1 MHFLFLIHPWL
12 EPQYVEVQQGGVDG
26 AGICNSVWCSGGFWD
41 YLAAG
46 HFMVG
51 FSIISNPDLNPNRWR
66 LSRGCW
72 RRWNCTGSDSQVSS
86 GISDNP
92 WWTKRR
98 RPDTPQWRQHRR
110 LGPELIPLCHCW
122 MNCSFYLPPLQLLD
136 KCLLSTNDPPTVQ
149 CWRRWRGQQMDG
161 FVATWMDCW
170 FMITL
175 IQLFESKVDSLNL
188 W

>member
-1 MHFLFLIHPWL
+1 MEL
-12 EPQYVEVQQGGVDG
+12 EFATE
-26 AGICNSVWCSGGFWD
+26 SGGFWD

-149 CWRRWRGQQMDG
+149 RCRRWRGQQMDS

-175 IQLFESKVDSLNL
+175 I
-188 W
+188 